1 MTNQVY
7 VGPARLR
14 RPGKAFL
21 VPLLIFSLVI
31 YNLIAFVFFG
41 GRPTGW
47 SNQIFAIFM
56 ASGAPWVLTL
66 GDLMVVIGLICLFF
80 EIMKS
85 TRIGS
90 SSIIE
95 HILSTGVFILFL
107 IEFILVGYSADDER
121 LLQAGPAFITGEY
134 TEPGAVPLIREQRGH
149 VAFIPSIWPETW
161 CFALTRAW
169 QAGLPAVVFD
179 LGAQADRVRA
189 TGRGTVLPL
198 GLEPARVNDALLR
211 LATPQ
216 AASHSPPS
224 SAQ

>member
-31 YNLIAFVFFG
+31 YNVIAFVFFG

-47 SNQIFAIFM
+47 SNQILAISM

-66 GDLMVVIGLICLFF
+66 GDLMIVVGLICLFF

-90 SSIIE
+90 SSIVE

-107 IEFILVGYSADDER
+107 IEFILVGA
-121 LLQAGPAFITGEY
+121 
-134 TEPGAVPLIREQRGH
+134 
-149 VAFIPSIWPETW
+149 
-161 CFALTRAW
+161 
-169 QAGLPAVVFD
+169 
-179 LGAQADRVRA
+179 
-189 TGRGTVLPL
+189 
-198 GLEPARVNDALLR
+198 
-211 LATPQ
+211 
-216 AASHSPPS
+216 AASSTFFILMVMS
-224 SAQ
+224 LIDVIAGFSVSMSAAERDVSYN

>member
-1 MTNQVY
+1 
-7 VGPARLR
+7 
-14 RPGKAFL
+14 
-21 VPLLIFSLVI
+21 VI

-90 SSIIE
+90 SSIVE

-107 IEFILVGYSADDER
+107 IEFILVGA
-121 LLQAGPAFITGEY
+121 
-134 TEPGAVPLIREQRGH
+134 
-149 VAFIPSIWPETW
+149 
-161 CFALTRAW
+161 
-169 QAGLPAVVFD
+169 
-179 LGAQADRVRA
+179 
-189 TGRGTVLPL
+189 
-198 GLEPARVNDALLR
+198 
-211 LATPQ
+211 
-216 AASHSPPS
+216 AASSTFFILMVMS
-224 SAQ
+224 LIDVIAGFSVSMSAAERDVSYN